1 MEFEI
6 GDIIVIKN
14 NGHQYTTYIDM
25 AIQLGADVSNV
36 ISKHLSQSGHSYRS
50 MDYNLARK
58 DRSCKWIYNESLNNG
73 DVCKLLNMSGTDHYL
88 VERIFDGRQFLM
100 AEYGMKFIRK
110 TEMFSDR
117 DFLL

>member
-25 AIQLGADVSNV
+25 AIQLGADVSS
-36 ISKHLSQSGHSYRS
+36 IITKHLIQSGHSYKS
-50 MDYNLARK
+50 VDYNLARQDK
-58 DRSCKWIYNESLNNG
+58 SCKWIYDGNVGNG
-73 DVCKLLNMSGTDHYL
+73 DVCKILNMSGDHYL
-88 VERIFDGRQFLM
+88 VERIFDGMQFLM
-100 AEYGMKFIRK
+100 AEYGMRFIRK